1 MQTDEKFPMG
11 IGVIITRPE
20 DDKILII
27 KENLSNES
35 IGKVAGMYC
44 LPSGHVYR
52 GEDVTAAATR
62 EALEE
67 TGYHI
72 ELEAVVGF
80 YQVKGA
86 VGVAF
91 LAKTTDSAPVIKNDP
106 SEIASVEWMDPRSV
120 LDLPTRSAVK
130 EAITH
135 YLNNRLF
142 GLDMITIC

>member
-120 LDLPTRSAVK
+120 LDLPTRPAVK